1 MTLPPFPTAGTVG
14 NMPRALQALLDE
26 IRALDAA
33 DRELVLG
40 VLQHELDRD
49 ADPAVTAAWA
59 EEAQRR
65 DLEMDQGIVEPV
77 PADEAFRSLRD
88 ICKR

>member
-1 MTLPPFPTAGTVG
+1 
-14 NMPRALQALLDE
+14 MPRALQTLLDE

-33 DRELVLG
+33 DRELLLG

-49 ADPAVTAAWA
+49 ADPAVMAAWT
-59 EEAQRR
+59 EEARRR

-77 PADEAFRSLRD
+77 PTHEAFRSLRD
-88 ICKR
+88 ACKR

>member
-1 MTLPPFPTAGTVG
+1 
-14 NMPRALQALLDE
+14 MPRALQALLDE

-49 ADPAVTAAWA
+49 VDPAVMAAWA
-59 EEAQRR
+59 EEARRR

-88 ICKR
+88 ACKR